1 MKTIFARINPDFK
14 RAQQLPAILN
24 LGPPTTGSAEQRFA
38 EYTPT
43 RIEPSWPMTDDV
55 LDTTSVSHV
64 LPSPAV
70 PSPD

>member
-1 MKTIFARINPDFK
+1 MKTIFARTNPDFK

-24 LGPPTTGSAEQRFA
+24 LSPSTTGSAEQRFA

-43 RIEPSWPMTDDV
+43 RIEPSRPMTDVV

-70 PSPD
+70 PSLD